1 MKHIIKNLPKNVEIV
16 TNTPF
21 KQTLSKADLLISF
34 SSTTI
39 EEALVNKIPVALY
52 GGKGRYCHIESSIS
66 NFKQNLNKPLI
77 FIKTKED
84 LLNYMEKL
92 NNLSN
97 TFVVNDN
104 EFSIYTFNER
114 EKNNFA
120 DWILNKI

>member
-1 MKHIIKNLPKNVEIV
+1 
-16 TNTPF
+16 
-21 KQTLSKADLLISF
+21 
-34 SSTTI
+34 
-39 EEALVNKIPVALY
+39 
-52 GGKGRYCHIESSIS
+52 
-66 NFKQNLNKPLI
+66 
-77 FIKTKED
+77 
-84 LLNYMEKL
+84 MEKL